1 MVEGTGGTEGPR
13 NGVGQGVSGVVP
25 GGMSDCWACGKPVSG
40 RALFCH
46 NCGAIQPPADLDAF
60 ARLNLERRFDVER
73 AVLDRQRA
81 GFTRILA
88 PERLKT
94 RGPQERALA
103 DRHRQAVEQ
112 AYAILRDPAA
122 RARYLLDLVRPE
134 GPLPGTPGKGPE
146 DADMADLAAQV
157 ADLHAA
163 NPVDEDLLEQA
174 TLGVIGAIAGALV
187 DLSAA
192 FHTDNL
198 AAVPPLADRLSLCQQ
213 LGEALGAVTPPAND
227 PAND

>member
-1 MVEGTGGTEGPR
+1 MA
-13 NGVGQGVSGVVP
+13 
-25 GGMSDCWACGKPVSG
+25 DCWACGKPVSG

-81 GFTRILA
+81 GFARILD
-88 PERLKT
+88 PERLKS
-94 RGPQERALA
+94 RGAQEKALA
-103 DRHRQAVEQ
+103 ERYRQAVEQ
-112 AYAILRDPAA
+112 AYVTLRDPAA

-134 GPLPGTPGKGPE
+134 GELPGTPGKGPE

-157 ADLHAA
+157 AALHAA
-163 NPVDEDLLEQA
+163 NPVDEDQLEQA
-174 TLGVIGAIAGALV
+174 TLGVIGAIAGTLV

-192 FHTDNL
+192 FHKGNL
-198 AAVPPLADRLSLCQQ
+198 AAVPALAERLGLCQQ
-213 LGEALGAVTPPAND
+213 LGEALGAVTPPD
-227 PAND
+227 VDD

>member
-1 MVEGTGGTEGPR
+1 MAEGSGGNKAPQ
-13 NGVGQGVSGVVP
+13 NGAGQGVSGVVP
-25 GGMSDCWACGKPVSG
+25 GGMGDCWACGKPVSG

-46 NCGAIQPPADLDAF
+46 NCGSIQPPADLDAF

-81 GFTRILA
+81 GFTRILD
-88 PERLKT
+88 PERLKS

-112 AYAILRDPAA
+112 AYTTLRDPAA
-122 RARYLLDLVRPE
+122 RARYLLDLVRPD
-134 GPLPGTPGKGPE
+134 GDLPGTPGKGPE

-157 ADLHAA
+157 AELHAA
-163 NPVDEDLLEQA
+163 NPVDEEELEQA
-174 TLGVIGAIAGALV
+174 TLGVIGAIAGTLV

-192 FHTDNL
+192 FHNDNL
-198 AAVPPLADRLSLCQQ
+198 AAVPALAERLALCQQ
-213 LGEALGAVTPPAND
+213 LGEALGAVTPPD
-227 PAND
+227 VD